1 MAKLVF
7 SKVRLKPR
15 KARETMT
22 IPRMELMGVLL
33 GVRATAFV
41 SAQINRPITATHL
54 WCDSQ
59 IVLAWIKSKETQPV
73 FVENRLREI
82 RKQENMTFHYV
93 NTTFNPA
100 DIATRGTTAT
110 HLMESKLWWSGP
122 TWISTPYDQ
131 WPNEMEF
138 NLPLKG
144 EVKQDENLDEQFVG
158 VVNELPSEP
167 IFEAKRFSSLLT
179 LLGTVILVL
188 RFIKLRCVQF
198 PTCISANGIFTAKDY
213 RIARSLLIRL
223 AQRQYKLEKKSK
235 YTVIDPEGIIR
246 MRTRI
251 DNNAEACAPINPIW
265 LPRQAGITPLII
277 MDVHQRLKHAGV
289 DWTLTELLREFFLPQ
304 ARRTIKHVLSQ
315 CTRCRLMNKPKYALP
330 VMPPLPADRVQR
342 RRPFESVGLDY
353 LGPTLARQ
361 AGVVVKVW
369 IVIITCLS
377 VRAVYLEPTYDLSA
391 SSFINVLRRFIS
403 RRGKPRRILSDN
415 APTFVQTGKA
425 LKTLAMTDD
434 PEEFSA
440 RSGIDWHFIPQLSPW
455 AGGIY
460 ERLVALV
467 KHSIQRTL
475 GRRILPCD
483 DLSAFLTE
491 AEASINSRP
500 LTIVSDAEGAPIP
513 LRPMDFL
520 LPGADMHLAT
530 TQLDDDEDKHL
541 PSMKI
546 GKPLACHSGSC
557 GILLDPLDQGILA
570 CVARK
575 SRMEPSW
582 TSMSR

>member
-1 MAKLVF
+1 
-7 SKVRLKPR
+7 
-15 KARETMT
+15 
-22 IPRMELMGVLL
+22 
-33 GVRATAFV
+33 
-41 SAQINRPITATHL
+41 
-54 WCDSQ
+54 
-59 IVLAWIKSKETQPV
+59 
-73 FVENRLREI
+73 
-82 RKQENMTFHYV
+82 
-93 NTTFNPA
+93 
-100 DIATRGTTAT
+100 
-110 HLMESKLWWSGP
+110 
-122 TWISTPYDQ
+122 
-131 WPNEMEF
+131 
-138 NLPLKG
+138 
-144 EVKQDENLDEQFVG
+144 
-158 VVNELPSEP
+158 
-167 IFEAKRFSSLLT
+167 
-179 LLGTVILVL
+179 
-188 RFIKLRCVQF
+188 
-198 PTCISANGIFTAKDY
+198 
-213 RIARSLLIRL
+213 
-223 AQRQYKLEKKSK
+223 
-235 YTVIDPEGIIR
+235 
-246 MRTRI
+246 
-251 DNNAEACAPINPIW
+251 
-265 LPRQAGITPLII
+265 
-277 MDVHQRLKHAGV
+277 
-289 DWTLTELLREFFLPQ
+289 
-304 ARRTIKHVLSQ
+304 
-315 CTRCRLMNKPKYALP
+315 MNKPKYALP

-541 PSMKI
+541 PSHENWQTFGVSLRKLWNITGPVGPRNTCLCCEKEQDGTIVDLDVKI
-546 GKPLACHSGSC
+546 NLYPWL
-557 GILLDPLDQGILA
+557 
-570 CVARK
+570 V
-575 SRMEPSW
+575 M
-582 TSMSR
+582 